1 MSLDLY
7 LIIEQIQKMATNLK
21 QVYQGKGAK
30 LDLAIEAIELSTGDF
45 VKLKEKIDRAKTTW
59 LIAGLNES
67 IKIRKTSVICPRDFI
82 VLATDGSHIDVDRHQ
97 STHCFLIN
105 IGGIKLQYGNQPDA
119 VFFNQPFLY
128 YQEDEVVLKS
138 PDNRPIPI
146 EGQILGIKRS
156 IEELRVLVEESSKI
170 VSDLPVVALLDGT
183 LTLWGLIGQEY
194 QDTLINE
201 LVSRGF
207 IRYLDEIKKTAEK
220 GNRALAS
227 YISFPRSTEVVN
239 AIRIAICPH
248 ELVNCDLYCKNANA
262 ECNKLSGLVD
272 RDIFSSILQV
282 GERSATFNSRS
293 SIVRNYY
300 GVHEIKF
307 FYIKLENEVVRVE
320 IPGWIAENDK
330 LIELV
335 HFVLLQQCELG
346 AGYPVALM
354 EAHER
359 AVITG
364 AEREQFWRLVEQMLN
379 EESIVVSTSAKNK
392 SKRFKWV

>member
-7 LIIEQIQKMATNLK
+7 LIIEQVQKMATNLK
-21 QVYQGKGAK
+21 QLYQGKEAK
-30 LDLAIEAIELSTGDF
+30 LDLAIEAAELSTSDF
-45 VKLKEKIDRAKTTW
+45 VKLKEKIDKAKTTW
-59 LIAGLNES
+59 LVAGLNES
-67 IKIRKTSVICPRDFI
+67 IKTRKTPTGCPHDFI

-105 IGGIKLQYGNQPDA
+105 IGGIKLQYGSQPDA
-119 VFFNQPFLY
+119 VFFNQPRVY

-138 PDNRPIPI
+138 TDNRPIPI

-156 IEELRVLVEESSKI
+156 VEELRVLAEESCKLE
-170 VSDLPVVALLDGT
+170 SDLPLLALLDGT

-194 QDTLINE
+194 QDTIINE
-201 LVSRGF
+201 LITRGF
-207 IRYLDEIKKTAEK
+207 IRYLDDLKTMAGK
-220 GNRALAS
+220 RNTALAS

-248 ELVNCDLYCKNANA
+248 ERVNCDLYCKNVDA

-272 RDIFSSILQV
+272 RDIFSKILQV
-282 GERSATFNSRS
+282 GERSATFSSRS

-300 GVHEIKF
+300 GVHGINF
-307 FYIKLENEVVRVE
+307 FYIRLENEVVRVE
-320 IPGWIAENDK
+320 IPRWVAEDDK
-330 LIELV
+330 LIGLV
-335 HFVLLQQCELG
+335 HSVLLQQCELG
-346 AGYPVALM
+346 VGYPVALM
-354 EAHER
+354 EAHEK

-364 AEREQFWRLVEQMLN
+364 AEREQFWRLVEQVMS
-379 EESIVVSTSAKNK
+379 EESIVISTSAKNK